1 MKRLLLILTLAL
13 VPSFASAQ
21 TVIIGPASR
30 LIWTVQ
36 AGDVPTATALTHR
49 ISVDAGTPAVMSPG
63 VTCAASAAV
72 TVPASQDC
80 SILATTAA
88 PMGTH
93 SITISTAS
101 GTLVSANSA
110 PYSYVTILIPIP
122 SGVHI
127 ATTTGLFG
135 FGVRRRIVGT

>member
-1 MKRLLLILTLAL
+1 MKRVLLILTLAL

-21 TVIIGPASR
+21 IVIIAPTSR

-36 AGDVPTATALTHR
+36 AGDVVTATALVHR
-49 ISVDAGTPAVMSPG
+49 VSVDGAAPAAMTPG
-63 VTCAASAAV
+63 VTCVASSVV
-72 TVPASQDC
+72 TAPASQDC
-80 SILATTAA
+80 SILATSAV
-88 PMGTH
+88 PMNAH

-127 ATTTGLFG
+127 ATTRGLFG
-135 FGVRRRIVGT
+135 FGVRRRIVVT